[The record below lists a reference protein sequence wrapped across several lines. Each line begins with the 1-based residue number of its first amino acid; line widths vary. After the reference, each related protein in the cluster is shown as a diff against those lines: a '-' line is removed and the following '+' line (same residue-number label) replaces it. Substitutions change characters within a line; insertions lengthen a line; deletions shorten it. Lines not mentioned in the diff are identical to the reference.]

1 MPGRLGST
9 RRKLAGMNESC
20 PAQISQIWA
29 AKALINLGLSS
40 RQIESRAM
48 APASDRYAARLVFQS
63 AGVLIEYLLCVDSGF
78 RIG

>member
-1 MPGRLGST
+1 
-9 RRKLAGMNESC
+9 MNESC
-20 PAQISQIWA
+20 RAQISQIWA

-40 RQIESRAM
+40 RQIGGSRAM
-48 APASDRYAARLVFQS
+48 AAASDRYAARVVFQS